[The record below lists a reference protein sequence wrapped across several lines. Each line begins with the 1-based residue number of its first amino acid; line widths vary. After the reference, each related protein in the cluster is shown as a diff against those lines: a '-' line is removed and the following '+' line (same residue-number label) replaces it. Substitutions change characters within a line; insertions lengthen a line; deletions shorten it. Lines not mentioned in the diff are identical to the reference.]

1 MTSPK
6 PGFDEKDVSLAG
18 HDCAVGNEHKLV
30 TALRDILENPKR
42 RTVGDLSE
50 VVLSSLA
57 ELSLLRDRLDLVA
70 ASTESAECSLPA
82 KSISD
87 ISSGP
92 CQSGEA
98 GTLDGKR

>member
-1 MTSPK
+1 MILPK
-6 PGFDEKDVSLAG
+6 PDFNENDVSPAG
-18 HDCAVGNEHKLV
+18 HDNSLGNEHKLV
-30 TALRDILENPKR
+30 TALRDILENPQR
-42 RTVGDLSE
+42 RTLGDLSE

-70 ASTESAECSLPA
+70 ASTEGADGSLPA

-87 ISSGP
+87 MSSGP